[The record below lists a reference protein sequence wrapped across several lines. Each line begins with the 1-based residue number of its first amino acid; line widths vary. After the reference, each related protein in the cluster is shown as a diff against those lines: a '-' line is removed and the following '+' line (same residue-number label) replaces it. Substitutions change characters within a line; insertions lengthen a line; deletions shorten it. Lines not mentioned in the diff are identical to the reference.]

1 LHSHIFGMNP
11 HLQQS
16 VQTSGAPLE
25 TCSAAAILLH
35 GRGRS
40 PEEMIALAERFAVPG
55 VAYLAPAAEG
65 ASWYP
70 YSFLEPQETNQ
81 PRLSYALEVCQH
93 HILLLH
99 ARGLP
104 LKKIALI
111 GFSQGACLAAEY
123 VWRNPAP
130 YGGVM
135 LFTGGL
141 HGPPGTTW
149 PRQVGDFARTPL
161 LISGADE
168 DSWVPAVRMRE
179 SAEAFRRMGA
189 AVQLQLYPG
198 DSHIVS
204 DAEIDAAR
212 NILMQIGGG
221 DR

>member
-1 LHSHIFGMNP
+1 MNP
-11 HLQQS
+11 HLQQP
-16 VQTSGAPLE
+16 VQTSGARLE
-25 TCSAAAILLH
+25 HCSAAAVLLH

-40 PEEMIALAERFAVPG
+40 PEEMIALAERLAVPE

-70 YSFLEPQETNQ
+70 HSFLEPLTNNQ

-93 HILLLH
+93 HMLLLH
-99 ARGLP
+99 AQGLS
-104 LKKIALI
+104 LKKIVLV

-130 YGGVM
+130 YGGVI

-149 PRQVGDFARTPL
+149 AKQVGDFAHTPL

-168 DSWVPAVRMRE
+168 DSWVPATRMRE
-179 SAEAFRRMGA
+179 SAEAFQRMGA
-189 AVQLQLYPG
+189 DVQLQLYPG

-204 DAEIDAAR
+204 DTEIAAAR
-212 NILMQIGGG
+212 SILTHVIGGK
-221 DR
+221 R